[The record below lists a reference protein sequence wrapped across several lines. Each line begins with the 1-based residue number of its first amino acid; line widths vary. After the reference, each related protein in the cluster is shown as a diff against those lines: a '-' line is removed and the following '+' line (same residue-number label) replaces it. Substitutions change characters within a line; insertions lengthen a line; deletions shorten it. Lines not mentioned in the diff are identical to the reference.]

1 MRFKRLN
8 HAKIR
13 LLLILV
19 LIFIIVC
26 LFAIYFYEKFSADT
40 LLIKNIKVDSNAALL
55 LSSMHQTAT
64 KNGVKEWTI
73 DATSAKLLKNK
84 NKVIMENV
92 SIVFFMKNLKKIY
105 LSSKHGTLDTK
116 THDMTFTDNVTVRHA
131 GYTLET
137 EILHYDP
144 KRHMIY
150 STTHVRIKDH
160 DSMIDGDSLKIDLNK
175 NRTILNGN
183 VKGRFS
189 ENSDF
194 FKKNL

>member
-1 MRFKRLN
+1 MRFKLIN

-40 LLIKNIKVDSNAALL
+40 LLIKNIKIDSKAALV
-55 LSSMHQTAT
+55 LSSMHQTST

-73 DATSAKLLKNK
+73 DATSAKLLKDK

-105 LSSKHGTLDTK
+105 LSSKHGALDTK
-116 THDMTFTDNVTVRHA
+116 THDMTFTDNVKVRHS

-137 EILHYDP
+137 EILHYEQ

-150 STTHVRIKDH
+150 STKHVRIKDH
-160 DSMIDGDSLKIDLNK
+160 DSMIEGDSLKVDLNK
-175 NRTILNGN
+175 NRTILKGN
-183 VKGRFS
+183 VKGLFS

>member
-1 MRFKRLN
+1 MRFKLTN

-40 LLIKNIKVDSNAALL
+40 LLIKNIKIDSKAALV
-55 LSSMHQTAT
+55 LSSMHQTST

-73 DATSAKLLKNK
+73 DATSAKLLKDK

-105 LSSKHGTLDTK
+105 LSSKHGALDTK
-116 THDMTFTDNVTVRHA
+116 THDMTFTDNVKVRHS

-137 EILHYDP
+137 EILHYEQ

-150 STTHVRIKDH
+150 STKHVRIKDH
-160 DSMIDGDSLKIDLNK
+160 DSMIEGDSLKVDLNK
-175 NRTILNGN
+175 NRTILRGN
-183 VKGRFS
+183 VKGLFS